1 MKLLSSL
8 SAWRQ
13 WVKDEEGRFA
23 DKFHPQPTEYPCYAY
38 MVLESWGQET
48 QTAVYLYQHQIE
60 EMALALKAAA
70 QDIAWLKK
78 FG

>member
-1 MKLLSSL
+1 MKLLSSV

-38 MVLESWGQET
+38 M
-48 QTAVYLYQHQIE
+48 AHQ
-60 EMALALKAAA
+60 
-70 QDIAWLKK
+70 
-78 FG
+78 

>member
-1 MKLLSSL
+1 MKLLTNI

-23 DKFHPQPTEYPCYAY
+23 DTSHPPPTKYPCFAY

-48 QTAVYLYQHQIE
+48 QTAVYLYRHQIDE
-60 EMALALKAAA
+60 MSMALLAATR
-70 QDIAWLKK
+70 QM
-78 FG
+78 

>member
-1 MKLLSSL
+1 MKLLTNT

-23 DKFHPQPTEYPCYAY
+23 DKVHPQPKEYPCFAY
-38 MVLESWGQET
+38 MELESWGQET
-48 QTAVYLYQHQIE
+48 LTAVYLYQHQIE

-70 QDIAWLKK
+70 QDIAWMKK

>member
-1 MKLLSSL
+1 MKLLTNTN
-8 SAWRQ
+8 AWRQ

-23 DKFHPQPTEYPCYAY
+23 DKVHPPPTEYPCYAH

-48 QTAVYLYQHQIE
+48 LTPVYLYQKQID
-60 EMALALKAAA
+60 EMSLAMKAAA

>member
-1 MKLLSSL
+1 MKLLTNT

-23 DKFHPQPTEYPCYAY
+23 DKVHPQPTQYPCFAY

-48 QTAVYLYQHQIE
+48 QSAVYLYRHQVE
-60 EMALALKAAA
+60 EMALALLAATREM
-70 QDIAWLKK
+70 
-78 FG
+78 